1 MTDTLFLDIFRD
13 LKITKGPK
21 KQPNNVTFSVIFGG
35 NVIKNQ
41 LIYNQNNGSTPL
53 IQRLF
58 HNLNQP

>member
-41 LIYNQNNGSTPL
+41 LIYNQNNG
-53 IQRLF
+53 
-58 HNLNQP
+58 